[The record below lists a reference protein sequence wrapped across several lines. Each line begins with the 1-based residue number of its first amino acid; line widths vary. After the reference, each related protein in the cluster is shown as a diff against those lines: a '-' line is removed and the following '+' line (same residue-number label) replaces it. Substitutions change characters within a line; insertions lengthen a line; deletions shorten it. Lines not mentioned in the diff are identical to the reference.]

1 MAGNQ
6 TIVFRAKTSQD
17 AHLLRNLLAEAGI
30 TAMVTNDVLEGGSG
44 VDMVGWPT
52 LAQVVVDEE
61 DAQRARQFA
70 VDFDRGL
77 YRQVSD
83 STPEDPSIE
92 PTATIDVWPRC
103 PECDAMRIT
112 RCKICGTTGTDFQPV
127 DMGFDWIP
135 GTDAMAKS
143 SACSC
148 GPEGCPSG
156 KTPAEEPDPVM
167 EDNAKPLSMLMCPTC
182 DEPFV
187 PEYPRVCEWCGHEFP
202 DGFEPE
208 LLVKPQRIGG
218 RAILVMAGLLTVAF
232 VIMGYFALLLRS

>member
-1 MAGNQ
+1 MAGEQ
-6 TIVFRAKTSQD
+6 TVIFRAKTSQD

-44 VDMVGWPT
+44 VDMLGWPT

-70 VDFDRGL
+70 VDFDRNL
-77 YRQVSD
+77 YRHVSD
-83 STPEDPSIE
+83 SAPEERPIE

-112 RCKICGTTGTDFQPV
+112 RCEICGTTGTDFQPV

-148 GPEGCPSG
+148 GPEGCSSG
-156 KTPAEEPDPVM
+156 KSSADEPDSVV
-167 EDNAKPLSMLMCPTC
+167 DHDAAPLAMLMCPTC

-187 PEYPRVCEWCGHEFP
+187 PEYPRVCEWCGHEFAA
-202 DGFEPE
+202 GFDPE
-208 LLVKPQRIGG
+208 LLVKPQRIGS
-218 RAILVMAGLLTVAF
+218 RAILVTAGLLAVAA
-232 VIMGYFALLLRS
+232 VVMGYFALLVRS